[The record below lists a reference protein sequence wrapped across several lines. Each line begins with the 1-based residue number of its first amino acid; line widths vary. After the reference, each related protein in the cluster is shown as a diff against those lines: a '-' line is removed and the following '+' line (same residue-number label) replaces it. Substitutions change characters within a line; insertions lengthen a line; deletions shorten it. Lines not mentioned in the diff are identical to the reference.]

1 MGFNMTDAMTA
12 VEHIAALD
20 LADPARDSAAE
31 RHSAVI
37 AEITDFTENYAE
49 SNGYHLAM
57 IPWAFPTVR
66 DLAERLATDARAVFA
81 SDPSDELAY
90 GATIDDESLPE
101 GCTVAPDYCPDPP
114 IAVPVA
120 LFRRN
125 RVVRPAKCDGA
136 TGTLIPAV
144 TVDAIE
150 RHYAFGSATLPAITA
165 EALTYARDEKGCDLR
180 LFAGGGQLHDS
191 LTRQSRRSVWPI
203 AHGEHLVILRYC
215 SECMAVLMERAGI
228 GPCRIETRWNIG

>member
-31 RHSAVI
+31 RHSGVI

-57 IPWAFPTVR
+57 IPWAFPVVR
-66 DLAERLATDARAVFA
+66 ELVERLATDARAVFA
-81 SDPSDELAY
+81 SDPSDDLPH
-90 GATIDDESLPE
+90 GAMVDDDSMPM

-114 IAVPVA
+114 TAVPVV

-125 RVVRPAKCDGA
+125 RVVRQAKCDGA
-136 TGTLIPAV
+136 TGKLIPAV
-144 TVDAIE
+144 NVDAIE

-165 EALTYARDEKGCDLR
+165 EALTYARDEKGCDLK

-191 LTRQSRRSVWPI
+191 MTAQSRRSVWPI

-215 SECMAVLMERAGI
+215 SECMAVLMERAQI
-228 GPCRIETRWNIG
+228 GPCKIETPWCIG